1 MGLKVIGEGKRGF
14 WPFKS
19 RNQTSSMKSNV
30 MEAISQV
37 NGYGGVNVVSQANKD
52 GVVRMKI
59 VVKKEDLKQMIDMK
73 RGSENNAHGLPSSL
87 PSPSPVERRLHLL
100 ERRHLLRVNN
110 SSKEN
115 RRGYDWHPVLP
126 SIPEEL

>member
-1 MGLKVIGEGKRGF
+1 
-14 WPFKS
+14 
-19 RNQTSSMKSNV
+19 MKSNV

-59 VVKKEDLKQMIDMK
+59 VVKKEELKQMIDIM
-73 RGSENNAHGLPSSL
+73 RGSENNAH
-87 PSPSPVERRLHLL
+87 SPSPVERRLHLL
-100 ERRHLLRVNN
+100 KRRHLLRVNN

-115 RRGYDWHPVLP
+115 RRGHVWHLVLQ

>member
-1 MGLKVIGEGKRGF
+1 
-14 WPFKS
+14 
-19 RNQTSSMKSNV
+19 MKSNV

-37 NGYGGVNVVSQANKD
+37 NGYGGVNVVSQANKG

-59 VVKKEDLKQMIDMK
+59 VVEKEELKQMIDMM

-100 ERRHLLRVNN
+100 KSRHLLRVNN

-115 RRGYDWHPVLP
+115 QRGHVWHPVLQ
-126 SIPEEL
+126 SIPEDL